1 MFPYGVPISKK
12 CLTRRNY
19 LYPIQAFIE
28 GMYKQLVDN
37 LKKELSGALEF
48 LKNDLAQIRSGRA
61 NPALVENV
69 KVDAYGSKLNLKE
82 VASIMVPDA
91 KTLLIQVWDK
101 GLINAVVKGIEES
114 RLGLT
119 PNVEGQNIKLIM
131 PPLVDERKKELTKL
145 LHDKL
150 EQARIRI
157 RRGRDEVWHKVQNLE
172 KGKKISEDDKFR
184 AKDDLQKVVDE
195 YNGKVKMMGE
205 GKERELN
212 A

>member
-1 MFPYGVPISKK
+1 
-12 CLTRRNY
+12 
-19 LYPIQAFIE
+19 
-28 GMYKQLVDN
+28 MYKQLIEN
-37 LKKELSGALEF
+37 LKKELNGVLEF

-69 KVDAYGSKLNLKE
+69 KVDAYGSRMNLKE
-82 VASIMVPDA
+82 IASILVPDA

-101 GLINAVVKGIEES
+101 GLINPVIKGIEES

-119 PNVEGQNIKLIM
+119 PNVEGQSIKLIM
-131 PPLVDERKKELTKL
+131 PPLIEERKKELTKL

-172 KGKKISEDDKFR
+172 KEKKISEDDKFR
-184 AKDDLQKVVDE
+184 AKDDLQKVVDD
-195 YNGKVKMMGE
+195 YNKKVKEMGE

>member
-1 MFPYGVPISKK
+1 MH
-12 CLTRRNY
+12 
-19 LYPIQAFIE
+19 
-28 GMYKQLVDN
+28 KQLIEN

-69 KVDAYGSKLNLKE
+69 KVEAYGNKMNLKE

-101 GLINAVVKGIEES
+101 GLINSVVKGIEES

-119 PNVEGQNIKLIM
+119 PNVEGQNIKLVM
-131 PPLVDERKKELTKL
+131 PPLIEERKRELTKL

-157 RRGRDEVWHKVQNLE
+157 RRERDKVWDKVQDLAKE
-172 KGKKISEDDKFR
+172 KKISEDDKFR
-184 AKDDLQKVVDE
+184 AKDDLQKVVNE
-195 YNGKVKMMGE
+195 YNGKVKGMGE
-205 GKERELN
+205 NKEKELN
-212 A
+212 N